1 MSKDITLGIL
11 YSGQLETQLIK
22 SAKKI
27 GGIKTIVL
35 TNDNDGPARHEA
47 NEFICADLNDKN
59 VIENFIKKI
68 DICTY
73 AFENLSYEIL
83 KSIADVKEVHPS
95 PNTLRIAQ
103 NRILEKK
110 FANDLG
116 IKTTEWKSIKSLE
129 ELKEGIKSYGNCILK
144 SVSGGYDGKQQY
156 RFKTTEDINKN
167 IDFSKEYILEK
178 FLKFKQEISVAAT
191 RYKDGKISIYEPSEN
206 KHEKGIL
213 RESKIPANID
223 KNIFKKS
230 QDIAVKFA
238 EKLNYVG
245 TLNIEFM
252 IDEKEELYFLEWCN
266 RCHNGMWHTVNSY
279 QVDQFMNHVRAIL
292 GLKFIENKKISN
304 AVMTNIL
311 GDEIKEFRNKKFK
324 ENEFFFD
331 YLKTE
336 IRPGRKMGH
345 LTQLLKD

>member
-35 TNDNDGPARHEA
+35 TNDNDGPAKHVA
-47 NEFICADLNDKN
+47 DEFICADLNNKN
-59 VIENFIKKI
+59 IIENFIKKI

-95 PNTLRIAQ
+95 PHTLKIAQ

-129 ELKEGIKSYGNCILK
+129 ELKEGVKSFGNCILK

-156 RFKTTEDINKN
+156 RFKTTEDIDKN
-167 IDFSKEYILEK
+167 IDFSKEHILEK

-191 RYKDGKISIYEPSEN
+191 KFKDSKISIFEPTEN
-206 KHEKGIL
+206 QHANGIL
-213 RESKIPANID
+213 KHSKIPANIS
-223 KNIFKKS
+223 KKIFDEA
-230 QDIAVKFA
+230 QAVTIKFA

-245 TLNIEFM
+245 TLNLEFM
-252 IDEKEELYFLEWCN
+252 IDNEDNLYFNEYAN
-266 RCHNGMWHTVNSY
+266 RVHNGQWHSVNSY
-279 QVDQFMNHVRAIL
+279 MHSQFCTHIRAVC
-292 GLKFIENKKISN
+292 GLEFIENKKISN
-304 AVMTNIL
+304 AEMFNII
-311 GDEIKEFRNKKFK
+311 GDEIEKFRDKKFK
-324 ENEFFFD
+324 KNEFFFD

-336 IRPGRKMGH
+336 TRPGRKMGH
-345 LTQLLKD
+345 LTILKD

>member
-1 MSKDITLGIL
+1 MAD
-11 YSGQLETQLIK
+11 
-22 SAKKI
+22 
-27 GGIKTIVL
+27 
-35 TNDNDGPARHEA
+35 
-47 NEFICADLNDKN
+47 EFICADLNDKK
-59 VIENFIKKI
+59 VIENFVKRI
-68 DICTY
+68 DLCTY

-83 KSIADVKEVHPS
+83 KSIAQFKEVHPS
-95 PNTLRIAQ
+95 PNTLKIAQ

-110 FANDLG
+110 FANEHG
-116 IKTTEWKSIKSLE
+116 IKTTEWRNIKSLA
-129 ELKEGIKSYGNCILK
+129 ELKEGVKLYGNCILK

-156 RFKTTEDINKN
+156 RFKSLEDIDEKL
-167 IDFSKEYILEK
+167 DFSKEYVLEK
-178 FLKFKQEISVAAT
+178 FLNFKQEISIAVT
-191 RYKDGKISIYEPSEN
+191 RFKDGKISIYEPSEN

-213 RESKIPANID
+213 KESRIPANID
-223 KNIFKKS
+223 KNILKKS

-252 IDEKEELYFLEWCN
+252 IDEKGNFIFWNGATEP
-266 RCHNGMWHTVNSY
+266 HNGMWHTVNSY
-279 QVDQFMNHVRAIL
+279 QIDQFMNHVRAIL

>member
-11 YSGQLETQLIK
+11 YSGQLETQLVK

-35 TNDNDGPARHEA
+35 TNDKDGPAKHYA
-47 NEFICADLNDKN
+47 DEFICADLNDKK
-59 VIENFIKKI
+59 VIENFVKKI
-68 DICTY
+68 DLCTY
-73 AFENLSYEIL
+73 AFENLSYKIL

-95 PNTLRIAQ
+95 PNTLKIAQ

-110 FANDLG
+110 FANELG
-116 IKTTEWKSIKSLE
+116 IKTTEWRSIKSLA
-129 ELKEGIKSYGNCILK
+129 ELKEGVKLYGNCILK

-156 RFKTTEDINKN
+156 RFKSLEDIDEKL
-167 IDFSKEYILEK
+167 DFSKEYVLEK
-178 FLKFKQEISVAAT
+178 FLNFKQEISIAVT
-191 RYKDGKISIYEPSEN
+191 RFKDGKISIYEPSEN
-206 KHEKGIL
+206 KHEQGIL
-213 RESKIPANID
+213 RESKIPANINKSVL
-223 KNIFKKS
+223 KNS

-252 IDEKEELYFLEWCN
+252 VDQKGDLYFLEWCN

-279 QVDQFMNHVRAIL
+279 KYCQFTNHIKSVC
-292 GLKFIENKKISN
+292 GLEFIENKKISN
-304 AVMTNIL
+304 AIMTNIL
-311 GDEIKEFRNKKFK
+311 GDEIKEYRNKKFK

-345 LTQLLKD
+345 ITKLTE

>member
-1 MSKDITLGIL
+1 MSKEITLGIL

-35 TNDNDGPARHEA
+35 TDDKDGPAKHVA
-47 NEFICADLNDKN
+47 DEFICADLNDKK
-59 VIENFIKKI
+59 VIENFVKKI
-68 DICTY
+68 DLCTY

-95 PNTLRIAQ
+95 PNTLKIAQ

-110 FANDLG
+110 FANELG
-116 IKTTEWKSIKSLE
+116 IKTTEWKSIKSLA
-129 ELKEGIKSYGNCILK
+129 ELKEGIKLYGKCIMK
-144 SVSGGYDGKQQY
+144 SISGGYDGKQQY
-156 RFKTTEDINKN
+156 RFNSINDIDPK
-167 IDFSKEYILEK
+167 IDFKKGYILEK
-178 FLKFKQEISVAAT
+178 FLNFKQEISVAAT
-191 RYKDGKISIYEPSEN
+191 RYKDGKTSIFEPSEN

-213 RESKIPANID
+213 RESKVPANININVL
-223 KNIFKKS
+223 KNS

-252 IDEKEELYFLEWCN
+252 VDQQKDLYFLEYSN
-266 RCHNGMWHTVNSY
+266 RPHNGMWHTVNSY
-279 QVDQFMNHVRAIL
+279 KVCQFTNHIRSIL
-292 GLKFIENKKISN
+292 GLEFIENKKISN
-304 AVMTNIL
+304 AIMINIL
-311 GDEIKEFRNKKFK
+311 GDEIKEYRNKKFK
-324 ENEFFFD
+324 ANEFFFD
-331 YLKTE
+331 YLKKE

-345 LTQLLKD
+345 LTILKD